1 MDCSGPGKPNR
12 RTMALTEAAIKAL
25 KPTGKRQRM
34 SDAGG
39 LHLTVTAHVTKQ
51 WRLRCRFDGKQKDL
65 ALGAYPAVT
74 LKMARQKAVDV
85 RAMLNAGRDPVA
97 ERKTQKEAGRTRRLA
112 AGLTFAKVAREWFET
127 KAGAF
132 SGKTRSQPQTR
143 MEKYL
148 LVPLGNRPFARRGPR
163 RLWPR

>member
-12 RTMALTEAAIKAL
+12 RTTAFIEVAIKAL

-51 WRLRCRFDGKQKDL
+51 RRLRYRFDGKQKDL

-85 RAMLNAGRDPVA
+85 RAMLNAGRELVA
-97 ERKTQKEAGRTRRLA
+97 ERKSQKEAGRTRRLA
-112 AGLTFAKVAREWFET
+112 AKLTFAKVAREWFET
-127 KAGAF
+127 KARPRGEWRSTCVQS
-132 SGKTRSQPQTR
+132 SGTAPSPKRVTRR
-143 MEKYL
+143 
-148 LVPLGNRPFARRGPR
+148 VFR
-163 RLWPR
+163 